1 MNGISLPFHLITPAI
16 ISIFILGVIF
26 LKRSHLFNSRRRRW
40 YWICL
45 TVFFVLYL
53 LIVIGA
59 AYTDISLQLK
69 LRAFDLDGN
78 GFFSGNE
85 ITAKQEAVTSELI
98 ADTGRTFSFITGLI
112 FSGLISIP
120 IFVIGRIY
128 EYKKRND

>member
-1 MNGISLPFHLITPAI
+1 MNGISLPFHLIAPAI
-16 ISIFILGVIF
+16 ISIFILGIIL
-26 LKRSHLFNSRRRRW
+26 LKGSHLFNNRRRRW
-40 YWICL
+40 YWISL
-45 TVFFVLYL
+45 TIFFVLYL
-53 LIVIGA
+53 LIVGGA

-85 ITAKQEAVTSELI
+85 ITPEQEALTSKLI

-120 IFVIGRIY
+120 VFVIGRIY
-128 EYKKRND
+128 EYIKRND